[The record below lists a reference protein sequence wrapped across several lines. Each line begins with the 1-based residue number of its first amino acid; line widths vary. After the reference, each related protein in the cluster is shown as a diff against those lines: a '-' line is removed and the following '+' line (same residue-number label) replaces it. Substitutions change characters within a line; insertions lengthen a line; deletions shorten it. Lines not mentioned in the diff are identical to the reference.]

1 MAKHT
6 HGAVTKN
13 PVSKAKAR
21 KIVRHGQIR
30 GKPLTRPQ
38 QGLFRAVIAGK
49 LVHPRK

>member
-1 MAKHT
+1 MADHPHKKKS
-6 HGAVTKN
+6 KN
-13 PVSKAKAR
+13 PVSQAKAR

-38 QGLFRAVIAGK
+38 QGMFRAIIAGK